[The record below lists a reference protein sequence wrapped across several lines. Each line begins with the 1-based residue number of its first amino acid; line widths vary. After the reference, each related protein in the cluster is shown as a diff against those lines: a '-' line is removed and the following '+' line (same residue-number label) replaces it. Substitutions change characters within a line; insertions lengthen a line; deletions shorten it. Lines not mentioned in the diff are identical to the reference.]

1 MIEAKSIKHNF
12 GDNHVLHDVSFQV
25 GAREI
30 FGLLGPSGAG
40 KTTLINIL
48 TKQFPPTGGTFNVE
62 AGPFEMG
69 LMLEE
74 DGLYKRLTCFENLRL
89 FAGIYGVDT
98 GKGAIGKVLS
108 QVGLG
113 DAFKRPV
120 SKLSKGMRQRL
131 AIARAII
138 NKPKVLFLDEPTANL
153 DPATALE
160 IHKLIRKLQEDGATI
175 FMTTHNMEEAATLC
189 SKIALLD
196 QGKILEY
203 GSPKEICD
211 RHDAYKT
218 VEDLAAVFIK
228 LTEVKF

>member
-1 MIEAKSIKHNF
+1 MIEMRNIAKSF
-12 GDNHVLHDVSFQV
+12 GTNHVLQDVTFQV
-25 GAREI
+25 GEKEI
-30 FGLLGPSGAG
+30 FGLLGPSGSG
-40 KTTLINIL
+40 KTTIINIL
-48 TKQFPPTGGTFNVE
+48 TKQFAPNGGSFTVN
-62 AGPFEMG
+62 ANPFEMG

-74 DGLYKRLTCFENLRL
+74 DGLYKRLTCGENLKL
-89 FAGIYGVDT
+89 FAGIYGVD
-98 GKGAIGKVLS
+98 KSSISKVLNS
-108 QVGLG
+108 VGLG
-113 DAFKRPV
+113 DVGKKPV
-120 SKLSKGMRQRL
+120 NKLSKGMRQRL

-138 NKPKVLFLDEPTANL
+138 NNPKVLFLDEPTANL
-153 DPATALE
+153 DPATAME
-160 IHKLIRKLQEDGATI
+160 IHKLIRQLQEDGATI
-175 FMTTHNMEEAATLC
+175 FMTTHNMEEAASLC

>member
-1 MIEAKSIKHNF
+1 MIEMKNIKQSF
-12 GDNHVLHDVSFQV
+12 GDNHVLHDVSFRV
-25 GAREI
+25 GEGEI

-40 KTTLINIL
+40 KTTIINIL
-48 TKQFPPTGGTFNVE
+48 TKQFAPTGGTFTVN
-62 AGPFEMG
+62 ASPFEMG

-74 DGLYKRLTCFENLRL
+74 DGLYKRLTCTENLKL
-89 FAGIYGVDT
+89 FAGIYGVD
-98 GKGAIGKVLS
+98 KNSIGKVLNS
-108 QVGLG
+108 VGLS
-113 DAFKRPV
+113 DAAKRPV
-120 SKLSKGMRQRL
+120 NKLSKGMRQRL

-160 IHKLIRKLQEDGATI
+160 IHKLIQKLCDGGATI
-175 FMTTHNMEEAATLC
+175 FMTTHNMEEAASLC

-196 QGKILEY
+196 KGKILEY

>member
-1 MIEAKSIKHNF
+1 MIEMNNIKQSF
-12 GDNHVLHDVSFQV
+12 GDNHVLHDVSFRV
-25 GAREI
+25 GEGEI

-40 KTTLINIL
+40 KTTIINIL
-48 TKQFPPTGGTFNVE
+48 TKQFAPTGGTFTVSAN
-62 AGPFEMG
+62 PFEMG

-74 DGLYKRLTCFENLRL
+74 DGLYKRLTCTENLKL
-89 FAGIYGVDT
+89 FAGIYGVDKSSIT
-98 GKGAIGKVLS
+98 KVLTS
-108 QVGLG
+108 VGLG
-113 DAFKRPV
+113 DAAKRPV
-120 SKLSKGMRQRL
+120 NKLSKGMRQRL

-160 IHKLIRKLQEDGATI
+160 IHKLIQKLQEDGATI
-175 FMTTHNMEEAATLC
+175 FMTTHNMEEAASLC

-196 QGKILEY
+196 KGKILEY

>member
-1 MIEAKSIKHNF
+1 MIEMNNIKQSF
-12 GDNHVLHDVSFQV
+12 GDNHVLHDVSFRV
-25 GAREI
+25 GEGEI

-40 KTTLINIL
+40 KTTIINIL
-48 TKQFPPTGGTFNVE
+48 TKQFAPTGGTFTVN
-62 AGPFEMG
+62 ASPFEMG

-74 DGLYKRLTCFENLRL
+74 DGLYKRLTCTENLKL
-89 FAGIYGVDT
+89 FAGIYGVD
-98 GKGAIGKVLS
+98 KSSIVKVLNS
-108 QVGLG
+108 VGLG
-113 DAFKRPV
+113 NAAKRPV
-120 SKLSKGMRQRL
+120 NKLSKGMKQRL

-160 IHKLIRKLQEDGATI
+160 IHKLIQKLQEDGATI
-175 FMTTHNMEEAATLC
+175 FMTTHNMEEAASLC

-196 QGKILEY
+196 KGKILEY

>member
-1 MIEAKSIKHNF
+1 MNNIKQSF
-12 GDNHVLHDVSFQV
+12 GDNHVLHDVSFRV
-25 GAREI
+25 GEGEI

-40 KTTLINIL
+40 KTTIINIL
-48 TKQFPPTGGTFNVE
+48 TKQFAPTGGTFTVSAN
-62 AGPFEMG
+62 PFEMG

-74 DGLYKRLTCFENLRL
+74 DGLYKRLTCTENLKL
-89 FAGIYGVDT
+89 FAGIYGVDKSSIT
-98 GKGAIGKVLS
+98 KVLTS
-108 QVGLG
+108 VGLG
-113 DAFKRPV
+113 DAAKRPV
-120 SKLSKGMRQRL
+120 NKLSKGMRQRL

-160 IHKLIRKLQEDGATI
+160 IHKLIQKLQEDGATI
-175 FMTTHNMEEAATLC
+175 FMTTHNMEEAASLC

-196 QGKILEY
+196 KGKILEY